1 MWQAIHSYL
10 EIYTYLLAPENAIT
24 SSPLKAFMATGDIAD
39 AAAKAKIGMEA
50 TKTMGSL
57 AGNMKCVR

>member
-1 MWQAIHSYL
+1 
-10 EIYTYLLAPENAIT
+10 
-24 SSPLKAFMATGDIAD
+24 MATGDIAD